1 MCLCCLAHGL
11 HTPRALSCS
20 LTLGSFTPCYSACLR
35 LSVAQLGRAVSNMD
49 AAAALCVER
58 LSAGDTDTAAKHMC
72 QHVCAAMHGARELLS
87 IFPAAVQAGVATK
100 AWCVSWLRLHLEYGA
115 RSTVVQHVC

>member
-100 AWCVSWLRLHLEYGA
+100 AWCVSWLRLRLGVYGCI
-115 RSTVVQHVC
+115 TLC